1 MNLSQPVK
9 LLLDECLGRP
19 IVADMNQML
28 SWDSPTPT
36 IHHLTSYFIPGTK
49 DPDWIPKVK
58 NEGWIILTQDRGK
71 KGRDKLPKI
80 CAHYK
85 ITHII
90 LSKSVLHLKQSP
102 KANAIIAVWEQI
114 KNCNSAPAGTRFRL
128 RLNHAGKP
136 IIEKVDLPPTSV

>member
-1 MNLSQPVK
+1 MNQNQPVK

-19 IVADMNQML
+19 IVADMNKML

-36 IHHLTSYFIPGTK
+36 IHHLTYYFIPGTK

-58 NEGWIILTQDRGK
+58 SEGWIILTQDKGE
-71 KGRDKLPKI
+71 KGRDKLPQI

-90 LSKSVLHLKQSP
+90 MGKAVLHLKQNQ
-102 KANAIIAVWEQI
+102 KANAIISVWEQI
-114 KNCNSAPAGTRFRL
+114 KDCNSAPPGTRFRL

-136 IIEKVDLPPTSV
+136 VIEKVDLPPSV